1 MTIVPAAAD
10 GEGCSV
16 TSSTSELRHRRRG
29 RAARAILITVA
40 AAALSTGVLLS
51 GAGPAAAHDGLDSTV
66 PAADSTVT
74 VAPTSLTLNF
84 TGQPQTL
91 EGTAL
96 VEVIT
101 AGGENLAD
109 GAPSI
114 DGGTVTQP
122 LRSAPVSGVVTVR
135 WRIVGTDGHPISD
148 SFTYTVQ
155 PLAPAMAPAPIPT
168 STPSP
173 EPSPTK
179 TAEALAAHP
188 GGEQKE
194 PTRDFGLVAVL
205 AVTGGVFILGAGV
218 VGVLLVRRDR
228 LRLDAAEAAAS
239 ERARE
244 A

>member
-1 MTIVPAAAD
+1 MAA
-10 GEGCSV
+10 
-16 TSSTSELRHRRRG
+16 T
-29 RAARAILITVA
+29 
-40 AAALSTGVLLS
+40 AALSTGVLLS
-51 GAGPAAAHDGLDSTV
+51 SAGPAAAHDGLDSTV

-74 VAPTSLTLNF
+74 VAPTSVTLNF

-148 SFTYTVQ
+148 SFTYTVR
-155 PLAPAMAPAPIPT
+155 PLAPAMAPAPTPT
-168 STPSP
+168 SIPSP
-173 EPSPTK
+173 EPSPTETVAAV
-179 TAEALAAHP
+179 TASS
-188 GGEQKE
+188 GERND
-194 PTRDFGLVAVL
+194 PTRDLGLVAVL

-228 LRLDAAEAAAS
+228 LRRDADAEH
-239 ERARE
+239 ARE